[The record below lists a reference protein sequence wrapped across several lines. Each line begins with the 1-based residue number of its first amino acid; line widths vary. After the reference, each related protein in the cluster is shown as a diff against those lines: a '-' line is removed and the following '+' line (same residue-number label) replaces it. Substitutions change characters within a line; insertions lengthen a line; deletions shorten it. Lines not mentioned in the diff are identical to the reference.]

1 MLSQITKTDL
11 FEELSAEQQE
21 LLAGGQDMRF
31 GDSEPEF
38 GGSRPEFGD
47 SEFGDSEFDEP
58 EFGGSSRERGGRGK
72 RVISVPIRLTG
83 TLEVIK

>member
-21 LLAGGQDMRF
+21 LLAGGQNMRF

-47 SEFGDSEFDEP
+47 SEFDEP
-58 EFGGSSRERGGRGK
+58 EFGSPTRERGGRRK

>member
-1 MLSQITKTDL
+1 MLSKITKTDL

-31 GDSEPEF
+31 GGSEF
-38 GGSRPEFGD
+38 GG
-47 SEFGDSEFDEP
+47 SEFDEP
-58 EFGGSSRERGGRGK
+58 EFGGSEFDEPEFGRSTRDRGERRRK